1 MENNFKNNY
10 NYIEKNNLSF
20 LTILIICSYIAC
32 QMISNIASVKIANV
46 LSLAVDGGTFLYP
59 LAFTIRDM
67 AHKTIGKRNTQKL
80 IIVSAIINIFTP
92 IYFYIVSQFPA
103 DSSWEFNEAFQ
114 TTLSPIMRITIAS
127 IVASTLSELVDT
139 EIYHFFVSK
148 ITNKFQWLRV
158 LISNAFSIPVDN
170 FLFVIVAFWGV
181 LPIDALIGIFIFNF
195 FVKYAVTIIS
205 VPMIYLVKEKNKKI
219 NLK

>member
-1 MENNFKNNY
+1 MENNY
-10 NYIEKNNLSF
+10 NEKNNLSF

-32 QMISNIASVKIANV
+32 QMISNISSVKIANV

-67 AHKTIGKRNTQKL
+67 AHKTIGKKNTQKL

-92 IYFYIVSQFPA
+92 IYFYIISQIPA
-103 DSSWEFNEAFQ
+103 DSSWEFDEAFK
-114 TTLSPIMRITIAS
+114 TTLSPVIRISIAS
-127 IVASTLSELVDT
+127 IIASTLSEFVDT

-148 ITNKFQWLRV
+148 ITKKYQWLRV

-170 FLFVIVAFWGV
+170 FLFVTIAFFKV
-181 LPIDALIGIFIFNF
+181 LPINALIGIFIFNF

-205 VPMIYLVKEKNKKI
+205 VPMIYLVKEKD
-219 NLK
+219 

>member
-1 MENNFKNNY
+1 MENNFENNY
-10 NYIEKNNLSF
+10 NEKNNLSF

-32 QMISNIASVKIANV
+32 QMISNISSVKIANV

-67 AHKTIGKRNTQKL
+67 AHKTIGKKNTQKL
-80 IIVSAIINIFTP
+80 IIVSAFINIFTP
-92 IYFYIVSQFPA
+92 IYFYIISQIPA
-103 DSSWEFNEAFQ
+103 DKSWEFDEAFKI
-114 TTLSPIMRITIAS
+114 TLSPVIRISIAS
-127 IVASTLSELVDT
+127 IIASTLSEFVDT

-148 ITNKFQWLRV
+148 ITKKYQWLRV

-170 FLFVIVAFWGV
+170 FLFVAIAFFRV
-181 LPIDALIGIFIFNF
+181 LPINALIGIFIFNF

-205 VPMIYLVKEKNKKI
+205 VPMIYLVKEKD
-219 NLK
+219 

>member
-1 MENNFKNNY
+1 MENNFENNY
-10 NYIEKNNLSF
+10 NEKNNLSF

-32 QMISNIASVKIANV
+32 QMISNISSVKIANV

-67 AHKTIGKRNTQKL
+67 AHKTIGKKNTQKL

-92 IYFYIVSQFPA
+92 IYFYIISQIPA
-103 DSSWEFNEAFQ
+103 DKSWEFDEAFKM
-114 TTLSPIMRITIAS
+114 TLSPVIRISIAS
-127 IVASTLSELVDT
+127 IIASTLSEFVDT
-139 EIYHFFVSK
+139 EIYHFFTTK
-148 ITNKFQWLRV
+148 ITKKYQWLRV

-170 FLFVIVAFWGV
+170 FLFVIVAFRGV

-205 VPMIYLVKEKNKKI
+205 VPMIYLVKEKD
-219 NLK
+219 

>member
-1 MENNFKNNY
+1 MNK
-10 NYIEKNNLSF
+10 KNNLSF
-20 LTILIICSYIAC
+20 LTILIISSYIAC

-67 AHKTIGKRNTQKL
+67 AHKTIGKKNTQKL

-92 IYFYIVSQFPA
+92 IYFYIISQIPA

-114 TTLSPIMRITIAS
+114 TTLSPVIRIAVAS

-139 EIYHFFVSK
+139 EIYHFFVTK
-148 ITNKFQWLRV
+148 ITNKYQWLRV

-170 FLFVIVAFWGV
+170 FLFVSIAFFGV
-181 LPIDALIGIFIFNF
+181 LPMDTLVGIFIFNF

-205 VPMIYLVKEKNKKI
+205 VPMIYLVKEKN
-219 NLK
+219 

>member
-1 MENNFKNNY
+1 MENNY
-10 NYIEKNNLSF
+10 NEKNNLSF

-32 QMISNIASVKIANV
+32 QMISNISSVKIANV

-67 AHKTIGKRNTQKL
+67 AHKTIGKKNTQKL

-92 IYFYIVSQFPA
+92 IYFYIISQIPA
-103 DSSWEFNEAFQ
+103 DKSWEFDEAFKM
-114 TTLSPIMRITIAS
+114 TLSPVIRISIAS
-127 IVASTLSELVDT
+127 IIASTLSEFVDT
-139 EIYHFFVSK
+139 EIYHFFTTK
-148 ITNKFQWLRV
+148 ITKKYQWLRV

-170 FLFVIVAFWGV
+170 FLFVAIAFFRV
-181 LPIDALIGIFIFNF
+181 LPINALIGIFIFNF

-205 VPMIYLVKEKNKKI
+205 VPMIYLVKEKD
-219 NLK
+219 

>member
-1 MENNFKNNY
+1 MENNFENNY
-10 NYIEKNNLSF
+10 NEKNNLSF

-67 AHKTIGKRNTQKL
+67 AHKTIGKKNTQKL

-92 IYFYIVSQFPA
+92 IYFYIISQIPA
-103 DSSWEFNEAFQ
+103 DKSWEFDEAFK
-114 TTLSPIMRITIAS
+114 TTLSPVIRISIAS
-127 IVASTLSELVDT
+127 IIASTLSEFVDT

-148 ITNKFQWLRV
+148 ITKKYQWLRV

-170 FLFVIVAFWGV
+170 FLFVAIAFFNV
-181 LPIDALIGIFIFNF
+181 LTINALIGIFIFNF

-205 VPMIYLVKEKNKKI
+205 VPMIYLVKEKD
-219 NLK
+219 

>member
-1 MENNFKNNY
+1 MENNY
-10 NYIEKNNLSF
+10 NEKNNLSF

-32 QMISNIASVKIANV
+32 QMISNISSVKIANV

-67 AHKTIGKRNTQKL
+67 AHKTIGKKNTQKL

-92 IYFYIVSQFPA
+92 IYFYIISQIPA
-103 DSSWEFNEAFQ
+103 DKSWEFDEAFKM
-114 TTLSPIMRITIAS
+114 TLSPVIRISIAS
-127 IVASTLSELVDT
+127 IIASTLSEFVDT
-139 EIYHFFVSK
+139 EIYHFFTTK
-148 ITNKFQWLRV
+148 ITKRFQWLRV

-170 FLFVIVAFWGV
+170 FLFVAIAFFNV
-181 LPIDALIGIFIFNF
+181 LPINALIGIFIFNF

-205 VPMIYLVKEKNKKI
+205 VPMIYLVKEKD
-219 NLK
+219 

>member
-1 MENNFKNNY
+1 MKNNLKNNY
-10 NYIEKNNLSF
+10 NEKNNLSF

-32 QMISNIASVKIANV
+32 QMISNIASVKIANI

-67 AHKTIGKRNTQKL
+67 AHKTIGKKNTQKL

-92 IYFYIVSQFPA
+92 IYFYIISQIPA
-103 DSSWEFNEAFQ
+103 DLNWEFNEAFQ
-114 TTLSPIMRITIAS
+114 ITLSPVIRIAIAS

-139 EIYHFFVSK
+139 EIYHFFVTK

-170 FLFVIVAFWGV
+170 FLFVLIAFWGV

-205 VPMIYLVKEKNKKI
+205 VPMIYLVKEKR
-219 NLK
+219 

>member
-1 MENNFKNNY
+1 MENNFENNY
-10 NYIEKNNLSF
+10 NEKNNLSF

-67 AHKTIGKRNTQKL
+67 AHKTIGKKNTQKL

-92 IYFYIVSQFPA
+92 IYFYIISQIPA
-103 DSSWEFNEAFQ
+103 DKSWEFDEAFKM
-114 TTLSPIMRITIAS
+114 TLSPVIRISIAS
-127 IVASTLSELVDT
+127 IIASTLSEFVDT
-139 EIYHFFVSK
+139 EIYHFFTSK
-148 ITNKFQWLRV
+148 ITKKYQWLRV

-170 FLFVIVAFWGV
+170 FLFVTIAFFKV
-181 LPIDALIGIFIFNF
+181 LPINALIGIFIFNF

-205 VPMIYLVKEKNKKI
+205 VPMIYLVKEKD
-219 NLK
+219 

>member
-1 MENNFKNNY
+1 MENNFENNY
-10 NYIEKNNLSF
+10 NGKNNLSF

-32 QMISNIASVKIANV
+32 QMISNISSVKIANV

-67 AHKTIGKRNTQKL
+67 AHKTIGKKNTQKL

-92 IYFYIVSQFPA
+92 IYFYIISQIPA
-103 DSSWEFNEAFQ
+103 DKSWEFDEAFKM
-114 TTLSPIMRITIAS
+114 TLSPVIRISIAS
-127 IVASTLSELVDT
+127 IIASTLSEFVDT

-148 ITNKFQWLRV
+148 ITKKYQWLRV

-170 FLFVIVAFWGV
+170 FLFVAIAFFKV
-181 LPIDALIGIFIFNF
+181 LPINALIGIFIFNF

-205 VPMIYLVKEKNKKI
+205 VPMIYLVKEKD
-219 NLK
+219 

>member
-1 MENNFKNNY
+1 MENNFENNY
-10 NYIEKNNLSF
+10 NEENNLSF
-20 LTILIICSYIAC
+20 LTILIIGVYIAC
-32 QMISNIASVKIANV
+32 QMISNISSVKIANV

-67 AHKTIGKRNTQKL
+67 AHKTIGKKNTQKL

-92 IYFYIVSQFPA
+92 IYFYIVSQIPA

-114 TTLSPIMRITIAS
+114 ITLSPVMRIAIAS

-139 EIYHFFVSK
+139 EVYHFFITK
-148 ITNKFQWLRV
+148 ITKRFQWLRV

-170 FLFVIVAFWGV
+170 FLFVLIAFLGV

-205 VPMIYLVKEKNKKI
+205 VPLIYLAKDKK
-219 NLK
+219 

>member
-10 NYIEKNNLSF
+10 NEKNNLSF

-32 QMISNIASVKIANV
+32 QMISNISSVKIANV

-67 AHKTIGKRNTQKL
+67 AHKTIGKKNTQKL

-92 IYFYIVSQFPA
+92 IYFYIISQIPA
-103 DSSWEFNEAFQ
+103 DSSWEFDEAFK
-114 TTLSPIMRITIAS
+114 TTLTPVIRISIAS
-127 IVASTLSELVDT
+127 IIASTLSEFVDT

-148 ITNKFQWLRV
+148 ITKKYQWLRV

-170 FLFVIVAFWGV
+170 FLFVAIAFFNV
-181 LPIDALIGIFIFNF
+181 LPINALIGIFIFNF

-205 VPMIYLVKEKNKKI
+205 VPMIYLVKEKD
-219 NLK
+219 

>member
-1 MENNFKNNY
+1 MENNY
-10 NYIEKNNLSF
+10 NEKNNLSF

-32 QMISNIASVKIANV
+32 QMISNISSVKIANV

-67 AHKTIGKRNTQKL
+67 AHKTIGKKNTQKL

-92 IYFYIVSQFPA
+92 IYFYIISQIPA
-103 DSSWEFNEAFQ
+103 DKSWEFEEAFKM
-114 TTLSPIMRITIAS
+114 TLSPVIRISIAS
-127 IVASTLSELVDT
+127 IIASTLSEFVDT

-148 ITNKFQWLRV
+148 ITKKYQWLRV

-170 FLFVIVAFWGV
+170 FLFVAIAFFKV
-181 LPIDALIGIFIFNF
+181 LPINALIGIFIFNF

-205 VPMIYLVKEKNKKI
+205 VPMIYLVKEKD
-219 NLK
+219 

>member
-1 MENNFKNNY
+1 MENNY
-10 NYIEKNNLSF
+10 NEKNNLSF

-32 QMISNIASVKIANV
+32 QMISNISSVKIANV

-67 AHKTIGKRNTQKL
+67 SHKTIGKKNTQKL

-92 IYFYIVSQFPA
+92 IYFYIISQIPA
-103 DSSWEFNEAFQ
+103 DKSWEFDEAFKM
-114 TTLSPIMRITIAS
+114 TLSPVIRISIAS
-127 IVASTLSELVDT
+127 IIASTLSEFVDT
-139 EIYHFFVSK
+139 EIYHFFTTK
-148 ITNKFQWLRV
+148 ITKKYQWLRV

-170 FLFVIVAFWGV
+170 FLFVTIAFFKV
-181 LPIDALIGIFIFNF
+181 LPINALIGIFIFNF

-205 VPMIYLVKEKNKKI
+205 VPMIYLVKEKD
-219 NLK
+219 

>member
-1 MENNFKNNY
+1 MENNFENNY
-10 NYIEKNNLSF
+10 NEKNNLSF

-32 QMISNIASVKIANV
+32 QMISNISSVKIANV

-67 AHKTIGKRNTQKL
+67 AHKTIGKKNTQKL

-92 IYFYIVSQFPA
+92 IYFYIVSQIPA
-103 DSSWEFNEAFQ
+103 DKSWEFDEAFKM
-114 TTLSPIMRITIAS
+114 TLSPVIRISIAS
-127 IVASTLSELVDT
+127 IIASTLSEFVDT

-148 ITNKFQWLRV
+148 ITKKYQWLRV

-170 FLFVIVAFWGV
+170 FLFVAIAFFKV
-181 LPIDALIGIFIFNF
+181 LPINALIGIFIFNF

-205 VPMIYLVKEKNKKI
+205 VPMIYLVKEKD
-219 NLK
+219 

>member
-1 MENNFKNNY
+1 MENNFENNY
-10 NYIEKNNLSF
+10 NEKNNLSF

-32 QMISNIASVKIANV
+32 QMISNISSVKIANV

-67 AHKTIGKRNTQKL
+67 AHKTIGKKNTQKL

-92 IYFYIVSQFPA
+92 IYFYIISQMPA
-103 DSSWEFNEAFQ
+103 DSSWEFDAAFKM
-114 TTLSPIMRITIAS
+114 TLSPVIRISIAS
-127 IVASTLSELVDT
+127 IIASTLSEFVDT

-148 ITNKFQWLRV
+148 ITKKYQCLRV

-170 FLFVIVAFWGV
+170 FLFVAIAFFKV
-181 LPIDALIGIFIFNF
+181 LPINALIGIFIFNF

-205 VPMIYLVKEKNKKI
+205 VPMIYLVKEKD
-219 NLK
+219 

>member
-1 MENNFKNNY
+1 
-10 NYIEKNNLSF
+10 
-20 LTILIICSYIAC
+20 
-32 QMISNIASVKIANV
+32 MISNIASVKIANV

-114 TTLSPIMRITIAS
+114 TTLSPVMRIAIAS

-205 VPMIYLVKEKNKKI
+205 VPMIYLVKEKNKI
-219 NLK
+219 

>member
-1 MENNFKNNY
+1 MENNFENNY
-10 NYIEKNNLSF
+10 NEKNNLSF

-67 AHKTIGKRNTQKL
+67 AHKTIGKKNTQKL

-92 IYFYIVSQFPA
+92 IYFYIISQIPA
-103 DSSWEFNEAFQ
+103 DSSWEFDEAFKM
-114 TTLSPIMRITIAS
+114 TLSPVIRISIAS
-127 IVASTLSELVDT
+127 IIASTLSEFVDT
-139 EIYHFFVSK
+139 EIYHFFTSK
-148 ITNKFQWLRV
+148 ITKKYQWLRV

-170 FLFVIVAFWGV
+170 FLFVTIAFFKV
-181 LPIDALIGIFIFNF
+181 LPINALIGIFIFNF

-205 VPMIYLVKEKNKKI
+205 VPMIYLVKEKD
-219 NLK
+219 

>member
-10 NYIEKNNLSF
+10 NEKNNLSF

-80 IIVSAIINIFTP
+80 IIVSAIINIFAP
-92 IYFYIVSQFPA
+92 IYFYIVSQIPA

-114 TTLSPIMRITIAS
+114 TTLSPVMRIAIAS

-139 EIYHFFVSK
+139 EIYHFFVTK

>member
-10 NYIEKNNLSF
+10 NEKNNLSF

-92 IYFYIVSQFPA
+92 IYFYIVSQLPA

-205 VPMIYLVKEKNKKI
+205 VPMIYLVKEKNKI
-219 NLK
+219 

>member
-1 MENNFKNNY
+1 MENNFENNY
-10 NYIEKNNLSF
+10 NEKNNLSF

-32 QMISNIASVKIANV
+32 QMISNISSVKIANV

-67 AHKTIGKRNTQKL
+67 AHKTIGKKNTQKL

-92 IYFYIVSQFPA
+92 IYFYIISQIPA
-103 DSSWEFNEAFQ
+103 DKSWEFDEAFKI
-114 TTLSPIMRITIAS
+114 TLSPVIRISIAS
-127 IVASTLSELVDT
+127 IIASTLSEFVDT
-139 EIYHFFVSK
+139 EIYHFFTTK
-148 ITNKFQWLRV
+148 ITKKYQWLRV

-170 FLFVIVAFWGV
+170 FLFVAIAFFNV
-181 LPIDALIGIFIFNF
+181 LPINALIGIFIFNF

-205 VPMIYLVKEKNKKI
+205 VPMIYLVKEKD
-219 NLK
+219 

>member
-1 MENNFKNNY
+1 MENNFENNY
-10 NYIEKNNLSF
+10 YEKNNLSF

-32 QMISNIASVKIANV
+32 QMISNISSVKIANV

-67 AHKTIGKRNTQKL
+67 AHKTIGKKNTQKL

-92 IYFYIVSQFPA
+92 IYFYIISQIPA
-103 DSSWEFNEAFQ
+103 DKSWEFDEAFKM
-114 TTLSPIMRITIAS
+114 TLSPVIRISIAS
-127 IVASTLSELVDT
+127 IIASTLSEFVDT

-148 ITNKFQWLRV
+148 ITKKYQWLRV

-170 FLFVIVAFWGV
+170 FLFVAIAFFKV
-181 LPIDALIGIFIFNF
+181 LPINALIGIFIFNF

-205 VPMIYLVKEKNKKI
+205 VPMIYLVKEKD
-219 NLK
+219 

>member
-1 MENNFKNNY
+1 MENNFKN

-205 VPMIYLVKEKNKKI
+205 VPMIYLVKEKK
-219 NLK
+219 

>member
-10 NYIEKNNLSF
+10 NEKNNLSF

-205 VPMIYLVKEKNKKI
+205 VPMIYLVKEKN
-219 NLK
+219 